1 MTLWPRKRNPTL
13 SDGKQCTPISTG
25 IVRAQSVTARCHLMN
40 YIHESLFSTD
50 AMGQL
55 DLVRSRFARCL
66 LIYRKWVILTYKKP
80 IDSVCSH
87 QSFWKM
93 ASHQFEFI
101 QRKTRKH
108 QSLGLSWAVRLVIIC
123 GWDHSCRLP
132 IHKANIRRLHDMK
145 TLLAPCEGIYWSSV
159 HSPHK
164 KSVMRNL
171 HDCFPVTVNNE

>member
-13 SDGKQCTPISTG
+13 SDGKQCTSISTG
-25 IVRAQSVTARCHLMN
+25 IVRAQSVTARCP
-40 YIHESLFSTD
+40 YESVFSTG
-50 AMGQL
+50 AMGHL

-93 ASHQFEFI
+93 TSHQFEFI
-101 QRKTRKH
+101 RRKTWKH

-132 IHKANIRRLHDMK
+132 IHKGAYGDFMIWKHYW
-145 TLLAPCEGIYWSSV
+145 LLVRESIGHRCTPLT
-159 HSPHK
+159 K

-171 HDCFPVTVNNE
+171 YDCFLVTVNNE